1 MSKVL
6 TTCFRF
12 NMDNPEHAKAWD
24 YLHNY
29 DKDKIKSTNVAA
41 ITAVNDY
48 FDRMGKLSDD
58 PYFETRQREEWF
70 VEQIVSE
77 VGKAFI
83 AEMPKFLASLML
95 SLNRGYPMQAIRNSE
110 VRIYSVADD
119 IAPLIHEIRKIG
131 TNRGQLAYYSN
142 IGQDSKV
149 RAEIGAIRITNET
162 VMKRI
167 LAFLDNP
174 KFKVK

>member
-1 MSKVL
+1 MGKVL

-41 ITAVNDY
+41 IMAVNDY
-48 FDRMGKLSDD
+48 FDRMGRLADD
-58 PYFETRQREEWF
+58 PYFETRQREERF

-95 SLNRGYPMQAIRNSE
+95 SLNSSYPVQFNEIRAVPMGTMDGRGYAEDDRTSKLAPTSATEGLKTSDE
-110 VRIYSVADD
+110 DDYSGIDFD
-119 IAPLIHEIRKIG
+119 FIG
-131 TNRGQLAYYSN
+131 G
-142 IGQDSKV
+142 
-149 RAEIGAIRITNET
+149 
-162 VMKRI
+162 
-167 LAFLDNP
+167 
-174 KFKVK
+174 

>member
-1 MSKVL
+1 MGKDRECVR

-12 NMDNPEHAKAWD
+12 NMENPEHAKAWD

-48 FDRMGKLSDD
+48 FDRMGKLADD
-58 PYFETRQREEWF
+58 PYFETRQREERF

-83 AEMPKFLASLML
+83 AEMPKFLASLMR
-95 SLNRGYPMQAIRNSE
+95 SLNRGYPMQVVPVGTENSRGYAGDGNPSATE
-110 VRIYSVADD
+110 GLKTSDEDDYSGIDFD
-119 IAPLIHEIRKIG
+119 FIG
-131 TNRGQLAYYSN
+131 G
-142 IGQDSKV
+142 
-149 RAEIGAIRITNET
+149 
-162 VMKRI
+162 
-167 LAFLDNP
+167 
-174 KFKVK
+174 

>member
-1 MSKVL
+1 MGKDRECVR

-12 NMDNPEHAKAWD
+12 NMENPEHAKAWD

-41 ITAVNDY
+41 IMAVNDY
-48 FDRMGKLSDD
+48 FDRMGKLADD
-58 PYFETRQREEWF
+58 PYFETRQREERF

-95 SLNRGYPMQAIRNSE
+95 SLNRGYPMQAIPVGTEDTRGYAGDGNPSATEGFGNADNSE
-110 VRIYSVADD
+110 NVDYSGIDFD
-119 IAPLIHEIRKIG
+119 FIG
-131 TNRGQLAYYSN
+131 G
-142 IGQDSKV
+142 
-149 RAEIGAIRITNET
+149 
-162 VMKRI
+162 
-167 LAFLDNP
+167 
-174 KFKVK
+174 

>member
-48 FDRMGKLSDD
+48 FDRMGKLADD
-58 PYFETRQREEWF
+58 PYFETRQREERF
-70 VEQIVSE
+70 IQQIVSE

-95 SLNRGYPMQAIRNSE
+95 SLNSSYPVQFKEIRAVTMGTVDGRGYAE
-110 VRIYSVADD
+110 DVRTSKLAPTSATEGLKTSDEDDYSGIDFD
-119 IAPLIHEIRKIG
+119 FIG
-131 TNRGQLAYYSN
+131 G
-142 IGQDSKV
+142 
-149 RAEIGAIRITNET
+149 
-162 VMKRI
+162 
-167 LAFLDNP
+167 
-174 KFKVK
+174 

>member
-12 NMDNPEHAKAWD
+12 NMENPEHAKAWD
-24 YLHNY
+24 YLHNF

-48 FDRMGKLSDD
+48 FDRMGRLADD
-58 PYFETRQREEWF
+58 PYFETRQREERF

-83 AEMPKFLASLML
+83 SEMPKFLASLML
-95 SLNRGYPMQAIRNSE
+95 SLNRGYPMQAVPVGTENSRGYAGDGNPSATE
-110 VRIYSVADD
+110 GLKTSNEDDYSGIDF
-119 IAPLIHEIRKIG
+119 IG
-131 TNRGQLAYYSN
+131 G
-142 IGQDSKV
+142 
-149 RAEIGAIRITNET
+149 
-162 VMKRI
+162 
-167 LAFLDNP
+167 
-174 KFKVK
+174 

>member
-24 YLHNY
+24 YLHNF

-48 FDRMGKLSDD
+48 FDRMGRLADD
-58 PYFETRQREEWF
+58 PYFETRQREERF

-95 SLNRGYPMQAIRNSE
+95 SLNRGYPMQAVPVGTEDTRGYAGDGNPSAAEGLGSADNSE
-110 VRIYSVADD
+110 NDDYSGIDFD
-119 IAPLIHEIRKIG
+119 FIG
-131 TNRGQLAYYSN
+131 G
-142 IGQDSKV
+142 
-149 RAEIGAIRITNET
+149 
-162 VMKRI
+162 
-167 LAFLDNP
+167 
-174 KFKVK
+174 

>member
-1 MSKVL
+1 MGKDRECVR

-12 NMDNPEHAKAWD
+12 NMENPEHAKAWD

-48 FDRMGKLSDD
+48 FDRMGRLADD
-58 PYFETRQREEWF
+58 PYFETRQREERF

-95 SLNRGYPMQAIRNSE
+95 SLNRGYPMQAVPVGTENSRGYAGDGNPSATE
-110 VRIYSVADD
+110 GLKTSNEDDYSGIDFD
-119 IAPLIHEIRKIG
+119 FIG
-131 TNRGQLAYYSN
+131 G
-142 IGQDSKV
+142 
-149 RAEIGAIRITNET
+149 
-162 VMKRI
+162 
-167 LAFLDNP
+167 
-174 KFKVK
+174 

>member
-12 NMDNPEHAKAWD
+12 NMENPEHAKAWD
-24 YLHNY
+24 YLHNF

-48 FDRMGKLSDD
+48 FDRMGKLADD
-58 PYFETRQREEWF
+58 PYFETRQREERF
-70 VEQIVSE
+70 VEQIVNE

-95 SLNRGYPMQAIRNSE
+95 SLNRGYPMQAVPVGTEDTRGYAGDGNPSAAEGLGSADNSE
-110 VRIYSVADD
+110 NDDYSGIDFD
-119 IAPLIHEIRKIG
+119 FIG
-131 TNRGQLAYYSN
+131 G
-142 IGQDSKV
+142 
-149 RAEIGAIRITNET
+149 
-162 VMKRI
+162 
-167 LAFLDNP
+167 
-174 KFKVK
+174 

>member
-1 MSKVL
+1 MGKDKECVR

-12 NMDNPEHAKAWD
+12 NMDNPDHAKAWD

-41 ITAVNDY
+41 IIAVNDY
-48 FDRMGKLSDD
+48 FDRMGRFADD
-58 PYFETRQREEWF
+58 PYFETRQREERF

-95 SLNRGYPMQAIRNSE
+95 SLNRGYPIQAAPMQAVSAEAENSRTYAE
-110 VRIYSVADD
+110 SEKSADD
-119 IAPLIHEIRKIG
+119 DDYSAIDFDFIG
-131 TNRGQLAYYSN
+131 G
-142 IGQDSKV
+142 
-149 RAEIGAIRITNET
+149 
-162 VMKRI
+162 
-167 LAFLDNP
+167 
-174 KFKVK
+174 

>member
-41 ITAVNDY
+41 ITAINDY
-48 FDRMGKLSDD
+48 FDRMGKLADD
-58 PYFETRQREEWF
+58 PYFETRQREERF
-70 VEQIVSE
+70 IQQIVNE

-95 SLNRGYPMQAIRNSE
+95 NLNAGYPMPIPQTAVSAETESSKNTNDGDNVDYSAI
-110 VRIYSVADD
+110 DFGF
-119 IAPLIHEIRKIG
+119 IG
-131 TNRGQLAYYSN
+131 S
-142 IGQDSKV
+142 
-149 RAEIGAIRITNET
+149 
-162 VMKRI
+162 
-167 LAFLDNP
+167 
-174 KFKVK
+174 

>member
-1 MSKVL
+1 MGKDRECVR

-12 NMDNPEHAKAWD
+12 NMENPEHAKAWD
-24 YLHNY
+24 YLYNF

-48 FDRMGKLSDD
+48 FDRMGRLADD
-58 PYFETRQREEWF
+58 PYFETRQREERF

-95 SLNRGYPMQAIRNSE
+95 SLNRGYPMQAVPVGTEDTRGYARDGNPSAAEGFGSVDNSE
-110 VRIYSVADD
+110 NDDYSGIDFNF
-119 IAPLIHEIRKIG
+119 IG
-131 TNRGQLAYYSN
+131 G
-142 IGQDSKV
+142 
-149 RAEIGAIRITNET
+149 
-162 VMKRI
+162 
-167 LAFLDNP
+167 
-174 KFKVK
+174 

>member
-41 ITAVNDY
+41 IMAVNDY
-48 FDRMGKLSDD
+48 FDRMGKLADD
-58 PYFETRQREEWF
+58 PYFETRQREERF

-95 SLNRGYPMQAIRNSE
+95 SLNSSYPVQFNEIRAVPMGTMDGRGYAVSGNPSAAEGFENADNSE
-110 VRIYSVADD
+110 NDDYSGIDFD
-119 IAPLIHEIRKIG
+119 FIG
-131 TNRGQLAYYSN
+131 G
-142 IGQDSKV
+142 
-149 RAEIGAIRITNET
+149 
-162 VMKRI
+162 
-167 LAFLDNP
+167 
-174 KFKVK
+174 

>member
-12 NMDNPEHAKAWD
+12 NMENPEHAKAWD

-48 FDRMGKLSDD
+48 FDRMGKLADD
-58 PYFETRQREEWF
+58 PYFENRQREDRF

-95 SLNRGYPMQAIRNSE
+95 SLNRGYPMQAVSVGTDNSRGYAEDFRTSKLAPTSATEGFGNADNSE
-110 VRIYSVADD
+110 NVDYSGIDFD
-119 IAPLIHEIRKIG
+119 FIG
-131 TNRGQLAYYSN
+131 G
-142 IGQDSKV
+142 
-149 RAEIGAIRITNET
+149 
-162 VMKRI
+162 
-167 LAFLDNP
+167 
-174 KFKVK
+174 

>member
-41 ITAVNDY
+41 IMAVNEY
-48 FDRMGKLSDD
+48 FDRMVKLADD
-58 PYFETRQREEWF
+58 PYFETRQREERF
-70 VEQIVSE
+70 IQQIVSE
-77 VGKAFI
+77 VGKAFV

-95 SLNRGYPMQAIRNSE
+95 SLNRGYPMQA
-110 VRIYSVADD
+110 VTV
-119 IAPLIHEIRKIG
+119 G
-131 TNRGQLAYYSN
+131 TEDTRGY
-142 IGQDSKV
+142 
-149 RAEIGAIRITNET
+149 AEIG
-162 VMKRI
+162 
-167 LAFLDNP
+167 NP
-174 KFKVK
+174 SATEGLKTSDEDDYSGIDFDFIGG